1 MGLTTALFGNII
13 ETMLNKQQERTVYI
27 TFTEGYY
34 NIKGQ
39 PTNVAGLTFKLV
51 EDFKVSK
58 SGEGYVTVEGGGQP
72 GFPDRSIR
80 IKCEQGAYE
89 VAGSAKPIPQGVSML
104 TALKKPAK
112 QGDAVVTDMTQIKV
126 PDTAVQHETDEE
138 IIERTR
144 LRFEIL
150 KDMTK
155 AVKQG
160 DVRAMIVTGP
170 PGVGKSFGVEEVLAK
185 DDLFDMMGQRK
196 PKYEIVKGAMSAIG
210 LYSKLYQFSD
220 SKNILVFD
228 DCDSILLDDIA
239 LNILK
244 AALDSS
250 KKRTISWNTDSR
262 LLRSEGIPDK
272 FEFKGGA
279 IFITNLK
286 FENVRSKKLQE
297 HLAALESRCHYID
310 LRMDTDREKVLRIK
324 QIVKDGMLD
333 SYEME
338 DVARDEVV
346 NFIEEHRA
354 VMRELSL
361 RTVLKVAD
369 LRKSFPTN
377 WQNMAKVTVMKGAY

>member
-1 MGLTTALFGNII
+1 M
-13 ETMLNKQQERTVYI
+13 YI

-51 EDFKVSK
+51 EDYKVSK
-58 SGEGYVTVEGGGQP
+58 DGQGYVTVEGGSQP

-80 IKCEQGAYE
+80 IRCEQGAYN
-89 VAGSAKPIPQGVSML
+89 VVGSAKPIPQGVTML
-104 TALKKPAK
+104 QALQKPVKGAE
-112 QGDAVVTDMTQIKV
+112 VTDFTQVKV
-126 PDTAVQHETDEE
+126 GDEAVAHETDEQ

-170 PGVGKSFGVEEVLAK
+170 PGVGKSFGVEEVLSK

-210 LYSKLYQFSD
+210 LYSKLYKYSD
-220 SKNILVFD
+220 AKNILVFD

-262 LLRSEGIPDK
+262 ILRSEGIPDK

-310 LRMDTDREKVLRIK
+310 LRMDTDREKVLRIE

-333 SYEME
+333 SYELE
-338 DVARDEVV
+338 QVAKDEVV
-346 NFIEEHRA
+346 NFIKDNRA
-354 VMRELSL
+354 SMRELSL
-361 RTVLKVAD
+361 RTVLKCAD
-369 LRKSFPTN
+369 LRKSFPSN
-377 WQNMAKVTVMKGAY
+377 WQNMAKVTIMKGAY

>member
-1 MGLTTALFGNII
+1 M
-13 ETMLNKQQERTVYI
+13 YI
-27 TFTEGYY
+27 TFTEGWY

-51 EDFKVSK
+51 EDYKVAK
-58 SGEGYVTVEGGGQP
+58 SGEGYVTVQGGSQP
-72 GFPDRSIR
+72 GFPDRNIR
-80 IKCEQGAYE
+80 VRCRQGDWA
-89 VAGSAKPIPQGVSML
+89 VAGSAKPIPQGVTML
-104 TALKKPAK
+104 QALKKPSKAE
-112 QGDAVVTDMTQIKV
+112 QGVTDFTQIKV
-126 PDTAVQHETDEE
+126 SDTAVAHESDEE

-144 LRFEIL
+144 MRFEIL

-155 AVKQG
+155 AVKSG

-210 LYSKLYQFSD
+210 LYSKLYKFSD
-220 SKNILVFD
+220 AKNILVFD

-262 LLRSEGIPDK
+262 VLRSEGIPDK

-286 FENVRSKKLQE
+286 FENVRSKKLQD

-310 LRMDTDREKVLRIK
+310 LKMDTDREKVLRIK

-333 SYEME
+333 SYELE
-338 DVARDEVV
+338 DVAKDEVV
-346 NFIEEHRA
+346 DFIEEHRA
-354 VMRELSL
+354 TLRELSL
-361 RTVLKVAD
+361 RTVLKCAD
-369 LRKSFPTN
+369 LRKSFPAN